1 MAKLHQAADAFVK
14 VREEMK
20 TLSSAD
26 PEVTR
31 LRAEAEQQLAL
42 GAFEAARAKLAA
54 AAEIDSRSRQALK
67 TNYVERTLSEA
78 ATHYDLGR
86 RRQCRA

>member
-14 VREEMK
+14 VREELK

-31 LRAEAEQQLAL
+31 LRSEAEQQLAL
-42 GAFEAARAKLAA
+42 GAFEAARAKL
-54 AAEIDSRSRQALK
+54 DRGCRRSTA
-67 TNYVERTLSEA
+67 
-78 ATHYDLGR
+78 GR
-86 RRQCRA
+86 DRC